1 MLTRPRI
8 RRPCSSP
15 WAAKRSLPAKPASG
29 AFHWTSSSPTS
40 SKPRCSLVKSSCRST
55 CLRSPWAPA
64 SPTRSSSRVPRTIT
78 RPSRL
83 PRRSGSAQTVPAK
96 TSASRWAPLP
106 PRQCMRATWKTP
118 CAARSSTHRRSKT
131 PPPLSEMR
139 STRSMTCVARRATNA
154 KWRES
159 GRSGRCRSSSTAVP
173 EATSSFEVLTRGPV
187 SAQPVVFLHD
197 LDYLNSADYPFIE
210 TLAERWL
217 VICPSHPGFGG
228 SPLPEGFDAI
238 DDLAYFYLDFLRE
251 HGPAHVVGAG
261 FGGWLAAEI
270 AVRCTHHIRSLT
282 LVDALGI
289 KVGDHTTVDIK
300 DLFVVSP
307 RELLELCWHD
317 TETGERQM
325 ALPTPA
331 YDEATL
337 TQLLTNRQTAALV
350 GWNPF

>member
-1 MLTRPRI
+1 M
-8 RRPCSSP
+8 
-15 WAAKRSLPAKPASG
+15 
-29 AFHWTSSSPTS
+29 
-40 SKPRCSLVKSSCRST
+40 
-55 CLRSPWAPA
+55 
-64 SPTRSSSRVPRTIT
+64 
-78 RPSRL
+78 
-83 PRRSGSAQTVPAK
+83 
-96 TSASRWAPLP
+96 
-106 PRQCMRATWKTP
+106 
-118 CAARSSTHRRSKT
+118 
-131 PPPLSEMR
+131 
-139 STRSMTCVARRATNA
+139 
-154 KWRES
+154 
-159 GRSGRCRSSSTAVP
+159 P

-197 LDYLNSADYPFIE
+197 LDYLNSTDYPFIE
-210 TLAERWL
+210 TLAERWR

-261 FGGWLAAEI
+261 FGGWIAAEI

-289 KVGDHTTVDIK
+289 KVGDRTTVDIK

-350 GWNPF
+350 GWNPFMHNPKLRARLRRIDRPTLVLWGASDGLVTPTYGRAYAAAIPGAEFQELAAAGHYPYLEQPQAFVSAIETFLGTIP